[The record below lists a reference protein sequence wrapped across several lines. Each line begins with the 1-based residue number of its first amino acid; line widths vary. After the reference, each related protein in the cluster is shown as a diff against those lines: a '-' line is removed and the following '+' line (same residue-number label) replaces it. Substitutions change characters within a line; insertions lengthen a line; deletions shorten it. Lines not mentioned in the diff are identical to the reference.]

1 MNTTAPGTVDDPE
14 MRTPRIAPSRL
25 DPSSTDSSHT
35 DPSRT
40 VDLSRTDPSRGDRP
54 DPAAAG
60 TALHAAGVH
69 RHFGNGPRTVHAVD
83 GVDLDIHRGEIVA
96 LLGANGA
103 GKTTFLDML
112 LGFTNPSSG
121 SLTVLGGSPKH
132 AVRRGRVGAVLQTGG
147 LLHDLTVRETV
158 SMVAACHAAH
168 IPVDAALERAG
179 ASGIARRKVRKCS
192 GGEQQRLRFAL
203 ALLTEPDLLLL
214 DEPTA
219 GMDVRARKE
228 FWETMQAEAERGR
241 TVVFATHF
249 LQEASDFA
257 DRIVLM
263 RAGRIVLD
271 GPVDAVTRTGHRTLS
286 GVWDGARSPE
296 ETAAEL
302 GLDGAV
308 AHQNGR
314 VRFDAE
320 DTDRLARHL
329 LTEGLAHDLTI
340 TAASLDDVFL
350 DLTSDDAQ
358 EADHARETSRGAAA
372 AAPARTTRKGH

>member
-1 MNTTAPGTVDDPE
+1 MNTA
-14 MRTPRIAPSRL
+14 A
-25 DPSSTDSSHT
+25 SS
-35 DPSRT
+35 
-40 VDLSRTDPSRGDRP
+40 
-54 DPAAAG
+54 
-60 TALHAAGVH
+60 TALHATGVR
-69 RHFGNGPRTVHAVD
+69 RHFGTGSRTVHAVA
-83 GVDLDIHRGEIVA
+83 GVDLEIPRGEIVA

-103 GKTTFLDML
+103 GKTTFLDMV
-112 LGFTNPSSG
+112 LGFTTPTAG
-121 SLTVLGGSPKH
+121 TLTVLGASPKA
-132 AVRRGRVGAVLQTGG
+132 AVGAGRVGAVLQTGG

-158 SMVAACHAAH
+158 AMVASCHAAH

-179 ASGIARRKVRKCS
+179 ATGIGRRKVRQCS

-228 FWETMQAEAERGR
+228 FWETMQTEAERGR

-271 GPVDAVTRTGHRTLS
+271 GPVDEVTRRGQRTLS
-286 GVWDGARSPE
+286 AIWDGPRSPDE
-296 ETAAEL
+296 VAADL
-302 GLDGAV
+302 GLGEEV
-308 AHQNGR
+308 THQNGR
-314 VRFDAE
+314 VRFTTE
-320 DTDRLARHL
+320 DTDGLARVL
-329 LTEGLAHDLTI
+329 LGEGLAHDLSI

-350 DLTSDDAQ
+350 DLTSDDAPTDD
-358 EADHARETSRGAAA
+358 APTDGGMPATA
-372 AAPARTTRKGH
+372 AAPALARSTRTGQ